1 MRWRFRAASMNAITI
16 KPLDD
21 TQLAPAV
28 SLLEAQLREHSIA
41 SSPDA
46 LAAVLSTL
54 SAQPERGFLL
64 TACYNDAPV
73 GVAYAACILS
83 LEYGGSSGW
92 LEEFYVLPEWRG
104 QGVGS
109 SLLAA
114 VIAAAT
120 ERGWPALDIE
130 VDSAHQR
137 VLSLYAR
144 SGFQPVSRTRF
155 ALRLLDGPVA

>member
-1 MRWRFRAASMNAITI
+1 MNAITI
-16 KPLDD
+16 KPLEE
-21 TQLAPAV
+21 TQFDPTVL
-28 SLLEAQLREHSIA
+28 LLEAQLREHSIT
-41 SSPDA
+41 SSPGA
-46 LAAVLSTL
+46 LAAVLRTL
-54 SAQPERGFLL
+54 SLQPDRGFLL
-64 TACYNDAPV
+64 TACYDGSPV
-73 GVAYAACILS
+73 GIAYAACILS

-109 SLLAA
+109 LLLAA

-155 ALRLLDGPVA
+155 VRYLRDEPIVQSDPVAEC

>member
-1 MRWRFRAASMNAITI
+1 MSAISI
-16 KPLDD
+16 HPLDD
-21 TQLAPAV
+21 AQLAPLVA
-28 SLLEAQLREHSIA
+28 LFEAQLREHGIA

-46 LAAVLSTL
+46 LAAVLRTL
-54 SAQPERGFLL
+54 NVHPGHGFLL
-64 TACYNDAPV
+64 TASHHGTPV

-83 LEYGGSSGW
+83 LEHGGWSGW

-109 SLLAA
+109 LLLAA

-120 ERGWPALDIE
+120 QRGWPALDIE
-130 VDSAHQR
+130 VDSDHER

-155 ALRLLDGPVA
+155 VRHLRDERIASSEAETTGH

>member
-1 MRWRFRAASMNAITI
+1 MNAISV

-21 TQLAPAV
+21 TQLAPAI
-28 SLLEAQLREHSIA
+28 SLFEAQLREHSIA
-41 SSPDA
+41 SFPDA
-46 LAAVLSTL
+46 LAAVLRTL
-54 SAQPERGFLL
+54 RVQPEYGFLL
-64 TACYNDAPV
+64 TACYDGAPV

-83 LEYGGSSGW
+83 LEHGGRSGW

-120 ERGWPALDIE
+120 KRGWPALDIE

-137 VLSLYAR
+137 VVSLYAR
-144 SGFQPVSRTRF
+144 SGFQPISRTRF
-155 ALRLLDGPVA
+155 VRRLRDEPIA

>member
-1 MRWRFRAASMNAITI
+1 MNAISIHSLEETE
-16 KPLDD
+16 
-21 TQLAPAV
+21 LAPLV
-28 SLLEAQLREHSIA
+28 SLFEAQLREHHIA
-41 SSPDA
+41 SSPEA
-46 LAAVLSTL
+46 LTAVLHTL
-54 SAQPERGFLL
+54 SVHPEYGFLL
-64 TACYNDAPV
+64 IASHHDTPV

-83 LEYGGSSGW
+83 VEHGGWSGW
-92 LEEFYVLPEWRG
+92 LEEFYVLPEWRS

-114 VIAAAT
+114 VIAAAAQ
-120 ERGWPALDIE
+120 RGWPALDIE

-155 ALRLLDGPVA
+155 VRRLRDEPIA